1 MGKFFFPAVVLFYG
15 LSISHQ
21 ATRWDNYLHIFD
33 PRIHWFS
40 LINSLVIVVFLC
52 AMVSMIV
59 YRSVSRD
66 VRPFIHAFLFVQS
79 STASQ
84 ISRYNAIDLSVRNP
98 FGQHCYRSC

>member
-1 MGKFFFPAVVLFYG
+1 MGEYFFPAVVFFDG
-15 LSISHQ
+15 LSISNQ

-66 VRPFIHAFLFVQS
+66 VRPC
-79 STASQ
+79 
-84 ISRYNAIDLSVRNP
+84 ISRVSICLIIDCSTDFSVQCN
-98 FGQHCYRSC
+98 